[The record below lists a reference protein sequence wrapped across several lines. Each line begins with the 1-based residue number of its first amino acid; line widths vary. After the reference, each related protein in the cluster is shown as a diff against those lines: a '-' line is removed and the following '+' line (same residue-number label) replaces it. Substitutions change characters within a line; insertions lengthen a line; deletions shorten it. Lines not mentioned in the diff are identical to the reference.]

1 MRCRYRYRYRNRRVG
16 QIFAGSTS
24 EHRREIS
31 PRTLLTRDE
40 AWRPQEPARA

>member
-1 MRCRYRYRYRNRRVG
+1 MRYRNRGHAG
-16 QIFAGSTS
+16 QIFADSPS

-40 AWRPQEPARA
+40 AWRPQELPRA